1 MIDPKEIDRSIDAH
15 RQLQDLERAD
25 SEESL
30 YDFMKN
36 AWRYMDP
43 SPWRDGWHIEAIC
56 EHLQAVVDG
65 EITRLLINLPPR
77 HSKSLTTAVAFP
89 AWAWAQKKISHTSGP
104 GVSFL
109 YASYKDNLSLRDSVK
124 CRRLIES
131 PWYQKLWGDRFKLM
145 SDQNTKHRFTND
157 KGGERLITS
166 IGAGITG
173 EGGNCFV
180 AGTRVSVP
188 GGQRRIE
195 DLRCGDAV
203 IAYDFTHFEAVVS
216 KVIAT
221 SSRKTNAICTINEY
235 IQENRLVCTVD
246 HQIFTIERRFARADE
261 LVSGYGVLLN
271 LENGMM
277 GMGGIASVVRN
288 SESEVDV
295 YDIQVEK
302 YQNFFAERIL
312 VHNCIVIDD
321 PNAANEVVSEA
332 NIETTLDWW
341 RTVMP
346 TRIND
351 AILSAFVIIQQ
362 RLAEND
368 LTGHIQEN
376 ESEGWTQ
383 LILPGRY
390 EPERSYITTI
400 GWKDPRTVPGE
411 LLWPEK
417 FNEASLVRL
426 EKTMGPYIFAGQ
438 IQQRPEPKGGGIIK
452 REWWRL
458 WEPTTYPP
466 MEFVL
471 AVLDTAY
478 TEETMNDPSGM
489 MIWGI
494 FSGDPKSQ
502 STLLIDPET
511 GRPAYIDRSY
521 VSEEPPK
528 AFMMYAWDEH
538 LELHDLVT
546 KTAKM
551 CKFFKVDLLVIE
563 NKASGIS
570 VAQEIRRLHSNERY
584 SVQLFDPKS
593 QDKTARLYSV
603 QHLFAEGL
611 IFAPNKVWS
620 ERAIVQVGSF
630 GGKPG
635 PKHDEYV
642 DLTSMGLRKLR
653 EMGLL
658 AREVEHRAEREAL
671 TVYPKSQAME
681 PLYPT

>member
-1 MIDPKEIDRSIDAH
+1 MIGPKEIDRSIDAH

-65 EITRLLINLPPR
+65 DITRLIINVPPR
-77 HSKSLTTAVAFP
+77 HTKSLTTAVAFP
-89 AWAWAQKKISHTSGP
+89 PWAWAQKKISHTSGP

-109 YASYKDNLSLRDSVK
+109 YASYADKLSLRDSVK

-166 IGAGITG
+166 IGAGVTG
-173 EGGNCFV
+173 EGGNV
-180 AGTRVSVP
+180 
-188 GGQRRIE
+188 
-195 DLRCGDAV
+195 
-203 IAYDFTHFEAVVS
+203 
-216 KVIAT
+216 
-221 SSRKTNAICTINEY
+221 
-235 IQENRLVCTVD
+235 
-246 HQIFTIERRFARADE
+246 
-261 LVSGYGVLLN
+261 
-271 LENGMM
+271 
-277 GMGGIASVVRN
+277 
-288 SESEVDV
+288 
-295 YDIQVEK
+295 
-302 YQNFFAERIL
+302 
-312 VHNCIVIDD
+312 IVIDD

-658 AREVEHRAEREAL
+658 AREIEHRAEREAL

-681 PLYPT
+681 RLYPT